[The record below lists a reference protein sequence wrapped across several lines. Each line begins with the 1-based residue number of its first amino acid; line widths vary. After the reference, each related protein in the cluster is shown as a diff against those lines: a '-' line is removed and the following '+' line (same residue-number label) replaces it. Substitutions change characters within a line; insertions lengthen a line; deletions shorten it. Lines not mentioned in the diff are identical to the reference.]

1 MGAQISRNSSVTIGA
16 TSTQAVDKVS
26 GGYRRIQLVITNTS
40 AAAVATI
47 SKGGTAAVAGYGIRL
62 PPNGSYL
69 ESTDSGFTCWQEQI
83 QVIADAAGT
92 VAVVETLEQ
101 M

>member
-1 MGAQISRNSSVTIGA
+1 MAQFSRSSSVTIGA
-16 TSTQAVDKVS
+16 SSVQAVEKIS
-26 GGYRRIQLVITNTS
+26 GSYKRVQLIITNTS

-47 SKGGTAAVAGYGIRL
+47 SKGIAAAVAGAGIRL

-69 ESTDSGFTCWQEQI
+69 ESTDSGFQCWQDEI

-92 VAVVETLEQ
+92 VAVVETIQEVK
-101 M
+101 